1 MDNLNTHKPASLY
14 KRYLADEA
22 RRIIKCLEIHYT
34 LKHGNWLDIAEIEL
48 NVMTRQCLS
57 RRIKTITNLREEL
70 AAWEVERNIFAAKVN
85 WQFRTVDARVKLNSL
100 YPKFTTASR

>member
-1 MDNLNTHKPASLY
+1 
-14 KRYLADEA
+14 
-22 RRIIKCLEIHYT
+22 
-34 LKHGNWLDIAEIEL
+34 
-48 NVMTRQCLS
+48 
-57 RRIKTITNLREEL
+57 EL